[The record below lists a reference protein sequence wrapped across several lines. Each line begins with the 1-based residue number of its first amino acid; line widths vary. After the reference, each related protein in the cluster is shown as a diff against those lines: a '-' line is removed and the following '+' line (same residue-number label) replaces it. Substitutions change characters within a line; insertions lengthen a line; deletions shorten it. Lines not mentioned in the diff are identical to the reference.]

1 MLKTY
6 LVDSPAGLFLLEKTG
21 KISEKALFPPNPKD
35 AAAKLSEVREGQL
48 PAEFSEF
55 AARLS
60 QLGVEKLI
68 VDNDYLAKIARS
80 ILTTSEVVLDEKDE
94 TISRLRNRLPNM
106 LVRLRI
112 LESKDDYEKLVHDV
126 SMELAQASI
135 AETGTKRDLYAIQ
148 TVRCIEDLDKVLN
161 LLAGRIREWYGLHF
175 PELDRLIE
183 KHDSYIRLVES
194 LGTRESFT
202 QESLVTLGIPQERSR
217 IISEAAQ
224 KSSGAE
230 LPAQDLKW
238 LQEVSTNVLQ
248 MYKLRE
254 TAEKYTDQTM
264 MEVAPNMTA
273 VLGAV
278 LSAKILSMAGGL
290 ENVAKMPAS
299 TIQVLGA
306 EKALFRTLKTGARP
320 PKHGIIFQYA
330 AIHTAPRWM
339 RGRAARAVA
348 GKLAIAARMD
358 AFGGSNQ
365 GDSMRNALEKK
376 LGEMKDRYQG
386 QPPKKTHGPS
396 QWRPPSPKVRGGL
409 PRREQGGRETRN
421 FEPDARR
428 ERLRRGNRQSWR

>member
-1 MLKTY
+1 MKAY
-6 LVDSPAGLFLLEKTG
+6 LVDSPAGIFLLEKTG
-21 KISEKALFPPNPKD
+21 KISEKALFPGNPKD
-35 AAAKLSEVREGQL
+35 AAAKLSEVRKGQL
-48 PAEFSEF
+48 PAEFAEF
-55 AARLS
+55 RNRLS
-60 QLGVEKLI
+60 SLGLEKLT
-68 VDNDYLAKIARS
+68 VDNDYLAKIARE
-80 ILTTSEVVLDEKDE
+80 ILTSEVVLDEHDE

-112 LESKDDYEKLVHDV
+112 LESKDDYERLVHDV
-126 SMELAQASI
+126 SMELARASI
-135 AETGTKRDLYAIQ
+135 AETGTKRDPYAIQ

-175 PELDRLIE
+175 PELDRLVE

-194 LGTRESFT
+194 LGLRVSFS
-202 QESLVTLGIPQERSR
+202 QESLVKLGIPQERSR

-224 KSSGAE
+224 KSVGAE
-230 LPAQDLKW
+230 LPVQDLKW
-238 LQEVSTNVLQ
+238 LQEVCTNVLQ

-254 TAEKYTDQTM
+254 TAEKYTDETM
-264 MEVAPNMTA
+264 LEVAPNMTA

-330 AIHTAPRWM
+330 AIHQAPRWL
-339 RGRAARAVA
+339 RGRVARAVA

-365 GDSMRNALEKK
+365 GDSMRTALEKK
-376 LGEMKDRYQG
+376 LQDLKDRYQG
-386 QPPKKTHGPS
+386 QPPKKKHGS
-396 QWRPPSPKVRGGL
+396 QWRPASPKIRGGIPDRE
-409 PRREQGGRETRN
+409 PRRRETSHAQSG
-421 FEPDARR
+421 PGG
-428 ERLRRGNRQSWR
+428 ERLRRGNRQRWR